1 MINKENRFDEYS
13 YRVAYRQLS
22 ATVTSLEEGQ
32 WVTIVNNEIVI
43 SDGTQKSFICTSS
56 NRPTRDQIG
65 GKPVRKAAYLLGT
78 FELSVTNFDP
88 LGTYGDMAP
97 LKVTTDGVLT
107 DGIPGT
113 DIIEAYAIGVP
124 VAGVLRIC
132 SAQ

>member
-22 ATVTSLEEGQ
+22 STVTSLEEGQ
-32 WVTIVNNEIVI
+32 WVTIVNGEIVI

-56 NRPTRDQIG
+56 NRSGRDQIS
-65 GKPVRKAAYLLGT
+65 GKPVRKVAYLLGT

-88 LGTYGDMAP
+88 LGTYGDMVP
-97 LKVTTDGVLT
+97 LKVTTDGILT
-107 DGIPGT
+107 DGVPGT
-113 DIIEAYAIGVP
+113 DIIEAYAMGLP

>member
-22 ATVTSLEEGQ
+22 STVTSLEEGQ
-32 WVTIVNNEIVI
+32 WVTIVNGEIVI

-56 NRPTRDQIG
+56 NRSGRDQIS

-88 LGTYGDMAP
+88 LGTYGDMVP
-97 LKVTTDGVLT
+97 LKVTTDGILT
-107 DGIPGT
+107 DGVPGT
-113 DIIEAYAIGVP
+113 DIIEAYAMGLP